1 MLRSKWLIWLPALA
15 AAWLFDFLFW
25 KTQGG
30 INYPIWITILTALAL
45 GLAHYQGRRPARP
58 SYLLAALAVIFS
70 IFTSLRSE
78 GLTVFLNGAAAL
90 ACLALMCATLTTGN
104 WPFYRIVDYL
114 LAGVKLAAAAF
125 SRALT
130 YRWPA
135 RPEGESAGWKK
146 RTAGW
151 AAVLRGMLIAL
162 PILAVL
168 AALLA
173 SADLVFASRLG
184 DLLELFN
191 LERVPEYIFRLF
203 YILVLSYL
211 FSGVLLHALY
221 PEKEEARPD
230 PQKAWV
236 NPFLGLT
243 ETVIVLGAVD
253 LLLTFF
259 VTLQFQYLF
268 GGQSNIK
275 ETGFTYSEYAVRGF
289 TELVLVAVLSIG
301 LYLVLNTITRRKN
314 GGQALAFNSL
324 AIALMLL
331 VLVILASSFQRLLLY
346 ENAYGFSQLRL
357 YTHIFIIWLALL
369 LAASAALTAAGKPGR
384 FGLALFCTLVG
395 FTLTLALVN
404 VDAFITR
411 QNVNRALQGKP
422 LDDTYLGS
430 LSSDAVPA
438 LFELYDDAR
447 LPQQLRNQIGAELS
461 CRVYLAQQESA
472 PPDWRAYHFSRQRAA
487 ALLTARGAEISAAY
501 PVIESGEYRLPGVMV
516 NGAERPCTGNF
527 FGD

>member
-25 KTQGG
+25 NAQGG
-30 INYPIWITILTALAL
+30 INYPIWITFLTALAL
-45 GLAHYQGRRPARP
+45 GLAHYQGRKPAWP
-58 SYLLAALAVIFS
+58 SYLLGALAVTFS
-70 IFTSLRSE
+70 IFTTVRSE
-78 GLTVFLNGAAAL
+78 GLTVFLNGATAFGS
-90 ACLALMCATLTTGN
+90 LALMCATLTTGN
-104 WPFYRIVDYL
+104 WPFYRLFDYV
-114 LAGVKLAAAAF
+114 LAGIKLVIAAF

-130 YRWPA
+130 FRWPA
-135 RPEGESAGWKK
+135 RPEAETPGWKK
-146 RTAGW
+146 KASGW
-151 AAVLRGMLIAL
+151 MAVLRGVLIAL

-184 DLLELFN
+184 DLLKLFQ

-221 PEKEEARPD
+221 PDKEEARPD
-230 PQKAWV
+230 PEKAWM

-253 LLLTFF
+253 LLFAFF

-275 ETGFTYSEYAVRGF
+275 ETGFTFSEYAVRGF
-289 TELVLVAVLSIG
+289 TELVLVAVLSMG
-301 LYLVLNTITRRKN
+301 LYLVLNTIAKRKS

-331 VLVILASSFQRLLLY
+331 VLVILASSFQRLLMY

-357 YTHIFIIWLALL
+357 YTHIFIIWVALL
-369 LAASAALTAAGKPGR
+369 LVAAVALIAAGAPGR
-384 FGLALFCTLVG
+384 FGLALFCALIG
-395 FTLTLALVN
+395 FTLTFAVIN

-422 LDDTYLGS
+422 LDDYYLGS
-430 LSSDAVPA
+430 LSSDAVPQ
-438 LFELYDDAR
+438 LFALYDDAR
-447 LPQQLRNQIGAELS
+447 LPEQIHNQVGAELS
-461 CRVYLAQQESA
+461 CRVYTLSMQSEEET
-472 PPDWRAYHFSRQRAA
+472 WRGFHFGRQRAA
-487 ALLTARGAEISAAY
+487 ALLNTRGAELSAAY
-501 PVIESGEYRLPGVMV
+501 PVVESGEYRQPSVMV
-516 NGAERPCTGNF
+516 NGAERPCTSYS